1 VRGIFSWGVHLPY
14 RRLDRATIAA
24 IAGAGGGK
32 GTRTV
37 VSYDEDATT
46 MAVEAGRLALRATDL
61 SPTSLWFATTAP
73 PYLDKTNAAAIHAAL
88 RLSRSCPAYDA
99 VGAVRS
105 AMGALRAGFGGDGA
119 SLVTTAD
126 LRTGLPGGPEEA
138 SGGDAGSA
146 LLVGDGDEADIVAE
160 LISWGAATEELTD
173 RWRAPGA
180 SHSKLWEERF
190 AEPRYVDLGLEAWAS
205 ALDRAGLAADDIDHL
220 VIVSTHSRARGSLV
234 KKLGVPTDRLLD
246 DLAATVGNTGA
257 AAPALL
263 LSAALEQARPGQ
275 RIALVVLA
283 DGADVVILRTTD
295 ALGRSAALRPVTDQV
310 ASGAL
315 LPYGKYLAWRGFLP
329 VEPPRR
335 AEPARPSSSAAA
347 RAIGW
352 KYGFV
357 GSEDEE
363 GEVHLPPSPHDT
375 EPRPMADAVGTIA
388 TFTIDRLA
396 YSPSPPIVFA
406 IVDFDGGGRVPLELT
421 DIDADEVKIG
431 MRVEMTFR
439 RLFTA
444 DGIHNYFWK
453 GRPIR
458 GGQG

>member
-1 VRGIFSWGVHLPY
+1 MRGIISWGVHLPY
-14 RRLDRATIAA
+14 RRLDRATIAP

-32 GTRTV
+32 GTRAV

-46 MAVEAGRLALRATDL
+46 MAVEAGRLAMRATTVQP
-61 SPTSLWFATTAP
+61 SSVWFATTAP

-88 RLSRSCPAYDA
+88 RLPRSIPAYDA

-105 AMGALRAGFGGDGA
+105 AMGALRAGLGGEGA

-126 LRTGLPGGPEEA
+126 LRTGLPGGPEES

-146 LLVGDGDEADIVAE
+146 LIVGDGDDAEVVAE
-160 LISWGAATEELTD
+160 LIAWGSATEELTD

-180 SHSKLWEERF
+180 SYSKLWEERF
-190 AEPRYVDLGLEAWAS
+190 AESRYIDLGVEAWTS
-205 ALDRAGLAADDIDHL
+205 AIDLAGLAPDEIDHL
-220 VIVSTHSRARGSLV
+220 LVVSTHARAATGLV
-234 KKLGVPTDRLLD
+234 KKLGVPADRLAD
-246 DLAATVGNTGA
+246 DLSGTIGNTGA

-263 LSAALEQARPGQ
+263 LAATLERARPGQ
-275 RIALVVLA
+275 RLALVVLA
-283 DGADVVILRTTD
+283 DGADVVIFRTTE
-295 ALGRSAALRPVTDQV
+295 AIAGHRSSRPVVDQV
-310 ASGAL
+310 ASGAPL
-315 LPYGKYLAWRGFLP
+315 SYGQYLVWRGFLP
-329 VEPPRR
+329 VEAPRR
-335 AEPARPSSSAAA
+335 PEPSRPSSAAAA

-352 KYGFV
+352 KFGFV
-357 GSEDEE
+357 GSEDEA
-363 GEVHLPPSPHDT
+363 GSVHLPPSPHDAH
-375 EPRPMADAVGTIA
+375 PRPMADAVGTIA

-406 IVDFDGGGRVPLELT
+406 IVDFDEGGRAPLELT

-439 RLFTA
+439 KLFTA
-444 DGIHNYFWK
+444 DDIHNYFWK

-458 GGQG
+458 GGHG